1 MADLS
6 HKITDLVRFFTFYVL
21 VNAITNKSFSCIL
34 LKFVVHVDNDQFL
47 DIFKNCLEKNQNGK
61 FITQN
66 DLFIAILHKQQ
77 IFFPGLKNYILR

>member
-1 MADLS
+1 MADLL

-47 DIFKNCLEKNQNGK
+47 DIFKNCLEKIKMANLSHEMTYLLRFCTNSRY
-61 FITQN
+61 I
-66 DLFIAILHKQQ
+66 
-77 IFFPGLKNYILR
+77 PGLKNYILR